1 MIKTL
6 LTMVLFF
13 VLTGPIMGQSKL
25 ADKITFTVSAG
36 PAIPIGSFSSSLIQN
51 AQLFLPEDDRVFLG
65 LDKSKAGFAQTG
77 LNYRFQIEYLFSQKI
92 HTFIRL
98 GRSSNPV
105 NKEVLETFFSD
116 RFMGPVSFHHD
127 NYQLGTVLTG
137 LGYRKA
143 LGSWSVSVATLFGY
157 GQMNYPYYQAEL
169 LSTTTDPKL
178 VYSHSPFAERPNL
191 SSLVYGGLLN
201 VFYQKRFFRFGVDSS
216 IELANFDYE
225 MSNGTPGTTYLP
237 FKNVLKT
244 SLINLGL
251 NVGYS
256 F

>member
-6 LTMVLFF
+6 LTMVLFLVF
-13 VLTGPIMGQSKL
+13 TGTIFGQSKL
-25 ADKITFTVSAG
+25 FEKVTFSVSIG
-36 PAIPIGSFSSSLIQN
+36 SAIPVGNYSSSSIQN

-77 LNYRFQIEYLFSQKI
+77 LNYRFQIEYLFSPKI

-105 NKEVLETFFSD
+105 INEVLETFFSD
-116 RFMGPVSFHHD
+116 RFMGTVSFHHD

-143 LGSWSVSVATLFGY
+143 FGNWSASLAALLGY

-191 SSLVYGGLLN
+191 SSLVYGGLFN
-201 VFYQKRFFRFGVDSS
+201 VFYQKKSFRFGIDSS

-237 FKNVLKT
+237 FNNVLKT

-251 NVGYS
+251 IVGYS